1 MSIGHSQT
9 MLRTPSG
16 PSTDGGSDRQKRLQI
31 YRPVA
36 IMWNLG
42 VLDMLPNIPGTHTVR
57 ETSRRSRYGRW
68 LQPFQKSIKKQG
80 CYIKG

>member
-31 YRPVA
+31 YRLVA

-57 ETSRRSRYGRW
+57 GTSRCSRYGDGCSR
-68 LQPFQKSIKKQG
+68 FKKSIKKQG
-80 CYIKG
+80 C